1 MPNRTQSGGKMILQ
15 GKRILIT
22 GGTGSLG
29 KTLVYQIMKGKLGKP
44 KQLVVFSRDE
54 DKQYNMELEWKNIKV
69 TTDDVFYHPDEI
81 LDFQIGDV
89 RDYESVVRAVKKAD
103 IIIHAAALK
112 QVPMGEYFPYESIKT
127 NILGTQNIIRAILE
141 SDNQVST
148 MLTISTDKAC
158 KPVNTYGMCKAI
170 QERLVIEANRLCPRT
185 RFICVRYG
193 NVAASR
199 GSIIPLF
206 QEQIKKG
213 GPITVT
219 TKDMTRFILTLETAI
234 DTVMVALRDAEP
246 GDTYVPDLPAVKI
259 IDLVKA
265 MIGKRKIGIKFIGI
279 RPGEKIHELMIS
291 EEEIPRTI
299 KKGEYFIVC
308 PVLPSLRKKVS
319 KKPVL
324 PRELTSADYC
334 MSENELQ
341 KFLKDGGYLDFKD

>member
-1 MPNRTQSGGKMILQ
+1 MIFQ
-15 GKRILIT
+15 DKRVLIT

-29 KTLVYQIMKGKLGKP
+29 KALVYQIMRGKLGKP

-54 DKQYNMELEWKNIKV
+54 DKQYNMELEWKNIRV
-69 TTDDVFYHPDEI
+69 TTDDVFYHPDEV

-89 RDYESVVRAVKKAD
+89 RDYESVVRAIKKAD

-127 NILGTQNIIRAILE
+127 NILGTQNIIRAIIE
-141 SDNQVST
+141 TSNSVST
-148 MLTISTDKAC
+148 VLAISTDKAC
-158 KPVNTYGMCKAI
+158 KPVNTYGMCKAL
-170 QERLVIEANRLCPRT
+170 QERLIIEANRLCPKT

-199 GSIIPLF
+199 GSIVPLF

-213 GPITVT
+213 GPVTIT
-219 TKDMTRFILTLETAI
+219 TKEMTRFILTLEKAI
-234 DTVMVALRDAEP
+234 DTVMVAIRYAEP

-259 IDLVKA
+259 IDLAKA
-265 MIGKRKIGIKFIGI
+265 MIGKRNIAIKFIGI

-299 KKGEYFIVC
+299 KKGEYFIIC
-308 PVLPSLRKKVS
+308 PVLPNLRRKVA

-324 PRELTSADYC
+324 HREFTSAEYC
-334 MSENELQ
+334 MSQSEMQ
-341 KFLKDGGYLDFKD
+341 KFLKNGGYLDFKD